1 MKTLKAIPA
10 LLTLAILP
18 FLTTSCMVLDLH
30 YEEGNGVAATEIRTL
45 PAFSR
50 VRLDAPV
57 HVTIKSGS
65 AYAAY
70 VTSDENLTDYF
81 ETDAF
86 AGTLTVGMSTG
97 IAPLIEPQI
106 TIVVP
111 DLREV
116 VHNGDGTLEI
126 QEDGNFP
133 DVTLT
138 LNAGGEIFYSG
149 TASRLR
155 AVINGSGDITMEGYT
170 ALLEAELRGDG
181 EIHGENLLSGDA
193 DVELSGSGYVFL
205 DMDYQSTLNV
215 DLSGSGHVEWWG
227 APSRINYNLTGSGKV
242 IEHRGLPKKSA
253 SAKASAGLAKAASAT
268 ASGGAVAEGGTTG
281 AAAAASAAT
290 AAPVYQTVPVQP
302 HKVIPFSKAK

>member
-1 MKTLKAIPA
+1 MKTLKAKPA
-10 LLTLAILP
+10 LFNLATLATLP
-18 FLTTSCMVLDLH
+18 LLSLMSLLTTSCMVLDLH
-30 YEEGNGVAATEIRTL
+30 YEEGNGVPATEIRTL
-45 PAFSR
+45 PSFNR

-70 VTSDENLTDYF
+70 ITSDENLTGYF

-86 AGTLTVGMSTG
+86 AGTLTVGMSSD
-97 IAPLIEPQI
+97 ISPLIEPEI

-116 VHNGDGTLEI
+116 IHNGDGTLEI
-126 QEDGNFP
+126 QEDGRFP

-155 AVINGSGDITMEGYT
+155 AVVNGSGDITMEGYT

-193 DVELSGSGYVFL
+193 DVDLSGTGYVFL
-205 DMDYQSTLNV
+205 DMDYQSTLNL

-227 APSRINYNLTGSGKV
+227 SPSRLNYNLTGSGKV
-242 IEHRGLPKKSA
+242 VEHRGLPKKSA
-253 SAKASAGLAKAASAT
+253 AAKPSAGLAKA
-268 ASGGAVAEGGTTG
+268 SGDAATTG
-281 AAAAASAAT
+281 NVAPAG
-290 AAPVYQTVPVQP
+290 AAPAYQAVPAQP
-302 HKVIPFSKAK
+302 RKAIPFKKAN

>member
-30 YEEGNGVAATEIRTL
+30 YEAGNGVAATEIRTL
-45 PAFSR
+45 PAFNR

-70 VTSDENLTDYF
+70 VTSDENLTGYF
-81 ETDAF
+81 DTDAF

-97 IAPLIEPQI
+97 IAPLIEPRI

-126 QEDGNFP
+126 QENGNFP

-155 AVINGSGDITMEGYT
+155 AVVNGSGDITMEGYT
-170 ALLEAELRGDG
+170 ALLEAELRGNG
-181 EIHGENLLSGDA
+181 EIHGENMLSGDA

-227 APSRINYNLTGSGKV
+227 APSRINYNLTGSGRV

-253 SAKASAGLAKAASAT
+253 AAKASAGLAKA
-268 ASGGAVAEGGTTG
+268 SGGAVAEGSTAAG
-281 AAAAASAAT
+281 AAT
-290 AAPVYQTVPVQP
+290 APVYQTVPVQP
-302 HKVIPFSKAK
+302 HKAIPFSKAK

>member
-1 MKTLKAIPA
+1 MKAISA
-10 LLTLAILP
+10 LLTLATLP

-30 YEEGNGVAATEIRTL
+30 YEEGNGVSATEIRSL

-65 AYAAY
+65 DYAAY
-70 VTSDENLTDYF
+70 ITSDENLTGYF

-97 IAPLIEPQI
+97 IAPLIEPEI

-155 AVINGSGDITMEGYT
+155 AVVNGSGDITMEGYT
-170 ALLEAELRGDG
+170 ALLEAELRGNG
-181 EIHGENLLSGDA
+181 EIHGENMLSGDA

-205 DMDYQSTLNV
+205 DMDYQSTLNL
-215 DLSGSGHVEWWG
+215 DLSGSGNVEWWG
-227 APSRINYNLTGSGKV
+227 APSRINYNLTGTGKV

-253 SAKASAGLAKAASAT
+253 AAKASAGLAKA
-268 ASGGAVAEGGTTG
+268 SGGSAAEGST
-281 AAAAASAAT
+281 AAAATSAPA
-290 AAPVYQTVPVQP
+290 YQAVPVQP
-302 HKVIPFSKAK
+302 HKAIPFSKAK

>member
-1 MKTLKAIPA
+1 MKTLKAKPA
-10 LLTLAILP
+10 LLNLALLP
-18 FLTTSCMVLDLH
+18 FLSLLTTSCMVLDMH
-30 YEEGNGVAATEIRTL
+30 WEEGNGVAATEIRNL
-45 PAFSR
+45 PSFSR

-70 VTSDENLTDYF
+70 ITSDENLTGYF

-86 AGTLTVGMSTG
+86 AGTLTIGMSSG
-97 IAPLIEPQI
+97 ISPLIEPEI

-126 QEDGNFP
+126 QEDGRFP

-155 AVINGSGDITMEGYT
+155 AVVNGSGDITMEGYT

-181 EIHGENLLSGDA
+181 EIHGENMLSGDA

-205 DMDYQSTLNV
+205 DLDYQSTLNL

-227 APSRINYNLTGSGKV
+227 SPSRLNYNLTGSGKV

-253 SAKASAGLAKAASAT
+253 AAKPSAGLAKA
-268 ASGGAVAEGGTTG
+268 SGAPAQDSPAPTGTVAPTG
-281 AAAAASAAT
+281 AAPA
-290 AAPVYQTVPVQP
+290 YQAVPVQP
-302 HKVIPFSKAK
+302 RKAIPFSKAN